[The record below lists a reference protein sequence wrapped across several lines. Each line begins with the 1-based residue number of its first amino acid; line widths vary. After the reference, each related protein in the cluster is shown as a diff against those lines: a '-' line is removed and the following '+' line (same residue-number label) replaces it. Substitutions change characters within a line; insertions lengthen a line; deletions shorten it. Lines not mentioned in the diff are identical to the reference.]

1 MKTLHL
7 KSKSENVYFMTYN
20 EDQFYIPALQLVYN
34 EDINHDSF
42 SFRLEHLRRIKR
54 TYLVQPA
61 LGQLIFSLRKKT
73 VVSLTSTGLLH

>member
-7 KSKSENVYFMTYN
+7 KSKSENVYSMTYN
-20 EDQFYIPALQLVYN
+20 EDQFYIPALQL
-34 EDINHDSF
+34 DINHDSF